1 MAEER
6 RTVAATVR
14 LSQAQMER
22 LADMLAERVVRRL
35 REEGYGEEKYLTYA
49 EAAEYLGY
57 KLNTLR
63 KMVCQGEVPCD
74 RGNGGAPRFTKAALT
89 KWMRRRN
96 GSAMAQ

>member
-6 RTVAATVR
+6 RQAPATVR

-22 LADMLAERVVRRL
+22 LADMLAERVVMRL
-35 REEGYGEEKYLTYA
+35 REEGYAEEKYMTYA

-63 KMVCQGEVPCD
+63 KMVCLGEVPYE

-89 KWMRRRN
+89 KWMRQRN
-96 GSAMAQ
+96 GRIMAQ

>member
-6 RTVAATVR
+6 RLTPVTVR

-22 LADMLAERVVRRL
+22 LADILAERVVTRL
-35 REEGYGEEKYLTYA
+35 REEGYGEERYLTYA

-63 KMVCQGEVPCD
+63 KMVCQGEVPCE
-74 RGNGGAPRFTKAALT
+74 RGNGGAPRFTKASLT
-89 KWMRRRN
+89 KWMRQRN
-96 GSAMAQ
+96 GRALAQ